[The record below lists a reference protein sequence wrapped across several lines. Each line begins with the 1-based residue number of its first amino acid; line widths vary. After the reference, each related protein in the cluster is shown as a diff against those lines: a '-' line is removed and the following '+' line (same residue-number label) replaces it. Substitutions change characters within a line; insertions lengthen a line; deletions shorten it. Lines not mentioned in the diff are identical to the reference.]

1 MKLAE
6 RHIDEVDSEK
16 QQYAAEVQR
25 LRELVLSLEKRI
37 RETEGMI
44 ERLKYDAK
52 MQHTKFETKEQD
64 LYAAV
69 FRMHELETRVT
80 MLSDEKIVP

>member
-37 RETEGMI
+37 RETEGII
-44 ERLKYDAK
+44 EKLKYDAK
-52 MQHTKFETKEQD
+52 MQLQSSRQKNRTS
-64 LYAAV
+64 
-69 FRMHELETRVT
+69 
-80 MLSDEKIVP
+80 MLPCSGCMNWKPGSQCLAMKTVP